1 MLNLKDIAERI
12 AHPTL
17 ITSNELDDL
26 RQLCITYPYAQIFPI
41 LYLKG
46 LAQTK
51 DIRFEDELQRLAFS
65 ISDRTML
72 YSLVHEEVI
81 VEQTIPIIEKEVI
94 PTETVEVQILETSS
108 IETPTEIVT
117 KENSLKIEV
126 EVEVPET
133 IEEVI
138 ELETESIVTLEE
150 TIENEEIET
159 IEEQPFFDEITALT
173 IASSYSLERE
183 ELELTSKKSSLE
195 ENVEEKPVIEK
206 TEIEEFTPSSFEKPV
221 EIEAKKSFSS
231 WLHSDTNYVEI
242 KEEKIEIDDL
252 ISKFIEDSP
261 KISQP
266 NEKLFEGRK
275 EPKEFFSPV
284 KKAKESLDDTQLPV
298 SETLAKIFAAQGNF
312 PKAIYAY
319 EQLMLIIP
327 EKKIFFANQ
336 IKELQKKLNQ

>member
-1 MLNLKDIAERI
+1 MLNLKDISERI
-12 AHPTL
+12 ASPAL
-17 ITSNELDDL
+17 INYNDLEDL
-26 RQLCITYPYAQIFPI
+26 RQLCTTYPFAQIFPI

-51 DIRFEDELQRLAFS
+51 DIRFEVELQRLAFS

-72 YSLVHEEVI
+72 YSLVHEDAI
-81 VEQTIPIIEKEVI
+81 AEQPIASIEKEVI
-94 PTETVEVQILETSS
+94 QIETVVIPILEASY
-108 IETPTEIVT
+108 IETPTGSHSE
-117 KENSLKIEV
+117 ENSLKSEAVEIPELIEEVVGLETEVTIIPEESIEV
-126 EVEVPET
+126 E
-133 IEEVI
+133 
-138 ELETESIVTLEE
+138 
-150 TIENEEIET
+150 EIEPF
-159 IEEQPFFDEITALT
+159 EEKPFFDEITALT

-183 ELELTSKKSSLE
+183 ELELTAKTSSQKE
-195 ENVEEKPVIEK
+195 KVEEKI
-206 TEIEEFTPSSFEKPV
+206 EIEETEIAENKPSSFEKPV

-231 WLHSDTNYVEI
+231 WLHSDSNYVEI
-242 KEEKIEIDDL
+242 KEEKIEVDTL
-252 ISKFIEDSP
+252 IAKFIEDSP

-266 NEKLFEGRK
+266 NEKIFEGRK

>member
-1 MLNLKDIAERI
+1 MLNLKDISERI
-12 AHPTL
+12 ASPAL
-17 ITSNELDDL
+17 INNNDLEDL
-26 RQLCITYPYAQIFPI
+26 RQLCTTYPYAQIFPI

-72 YSLVHEEVI
+72 YSLVHEDVI
-81 VEQTIPIIEKEVI
+81 VEQPIESIEKEVI
-94 PTETVEVQILETSS
+94 QIETVVIPILEASS
-108 IETPTEIVT
+108 NETPTVT
-117 KENSLKIEV
+117 DSEENSLKTEAV
-126 EVEVPET
+126 EIPEL
-133 IEEVI
+133 IEEVVG
-138 ELETESIVTLEE
+138 LETEVIITPEESIEIV
-150 TIENEEIET
+150 EIEP
-159 IEEQPFFDEITALT
+159 IEKEPFFDEITALT

-183 ELELTSKKSSLE
+183 ELELTSKTQSQ
-195 ENVEEKPVIEK
+195 EEKIDEEVE
-206 TEIEEFTPSSFEKPV
+206 TEITEITPSSFEKPV
-221 EIEAKKSFSS
+221 EIESKKSFSS
-231 WLHSDTNYVEI
+231 WLHSNSNYVEI
-242 KEEKIEIDDL
+242 KEEKIEIDAL